1 MPFAPIALFAYNRPE
16 HLSKTLQALK
26 TCLLASD
33 SELYLFIDGARGDAD
48 RSKVDQVR
56 AVAHAISGFTR
67 VQVQEQQEN
76 HGLSRSIIAGVTA
89 LSERHGRVIVLE
101 DDIVVAPGFLL
112 FMNQALTRFAEEP
125 RVMQVSGYMFPITNA
140 GAIGSTMLSRVPAS
154 WGWAT
159 WHRAWRHFERDSG
172 RLLASLQ
179 DKETQYEFDL
189 EGAYPY
195 YAQLK
200 MQVSGQLDVWGVRW
214 YASMFAKKGLCLYPA
229 QSLVQNVGMDGSG
242 VHCGMSQAFDVH
254 LSRHEAWQFPDRI
267 EESREALTQ
276 IQEFLGRLGTRQNEV
291 KEQPADEKTWTRVGF
306 WKRLANTRFK

>member
-16 HLSKTLQALK
+16 HLSRTLQALQA
-26 TCLLASD
+26 CLLASD
-33 SELYLFIDGARGDAD
+33 SELYLFIDGPREDAD

-67 VQVQEQQEN
+67 VQVQERQEN

-112 FMNQALTRFAEEP
+112 FMNQALSRFAEEP
-125 RVMQVSGYMFPITNA
+125 RVMQVSGYMFPITNT
-140 GAIGSTMLSRVPAS
+140 GAMGSTVLSRVPAS
-154 WGWAT
+154 WGWGT
-159 WHRAWRHFERDSG
+159 WDRAWRHFERDSG

-214 YASMFAKKGLCLYPA
+214 YASMFANKGLCLYPA

-254 LSRHEAWQFPDRI
+254 LSRHEVWQFPDRI
-267 EESREALTQ
+267 EESREALTK
-276 IQEFLGRLGTRQNEV
+276 IQEFLGRLGTRQNDGKGQTARE
-291 KEQPADEKTWTRVGF
+291 ETWTRAGF
-306 WKRLANTRFK
+306 LKRLANTRFK

>member
-1 MPFAPIALFAYNRPE
+1 MQFAPIALFAYNRPE
-16 HLSKTLQALK
+16 HLSKTLQTLK
-26 TCLLASD
+26 ACLLASD
-33 SELYLFIDGARGDAD
+33 SELYLFIDGPRGDAD

-56 AVAHAISGFTR
+56 AVAHAISGFKR
-67 VQVQEQQEN
+67 VQVQERQEN

-101 DDIVVAPGFLL
+101 DDIVVARGFLL
-112 FMNQALTRFAEEP
+112 FMNQALSRFAEEP
-125 RVMQVSGYMFPITNA
+125 RVMQVSGYMFPIENA
-140 GAIGSTMLSRVPAS
+140 GAIGSTVLSRVPAS
-154 WGWAT
+154 WGWST
-159 WHRAWRHFERDSG
+159 WDRAWRHFEPDSG

-214 YASMFAKKGLCLYPA
+214 YASVFANKGLCLYPA

-242 VHCGMSQAFDVH
+242 VHCGISQAFDVH

-276 IQEFLGRLGTRQNEV
+276 IQEFLGRLGTSQNDGKGQAARE
-291 KEQPADEKTWTRVGF
+291 ETWTRAGF
-306 WKRLANTRFK
+306 LKRLANTRFK